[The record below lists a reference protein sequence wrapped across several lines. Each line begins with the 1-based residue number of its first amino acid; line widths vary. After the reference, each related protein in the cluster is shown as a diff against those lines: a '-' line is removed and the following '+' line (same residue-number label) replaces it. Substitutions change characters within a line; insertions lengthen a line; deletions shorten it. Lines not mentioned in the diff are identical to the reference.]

1 EVRPEVIEDVQGLAS
16 SEAEF
21 RVIALRLELGDDD
34 ERDDDMVFGEA
45 QKSAR
50 IREQHRCVENVGMDI
65 FSHEDLCGVSS
76 AEIRFRHPP
85 ISGWCRPTTANLT
98 RFGSGFGT
106 GTRVRESR
114 DHELALIA
122 RWLTTSRQETV
133 RNAPGAGSRE
143 AICRTGAVAA
153 RSRGRRGGSP
163 CGGNPANRLRRS
175 RTRNRRSATS
185 GTPTAAALRRSG

>member
-1 EVRPEVIEDVQGLAS
+1 RPAGLPDGNGLVEPVEVRPEVIEDVQGLAS
-16 SEAEF
+16 SEAQF
-21 RVIALRLELGDDD
+21 RVMALRLELGDDD

-50 IREQHRCVENVGMDI
+50 VREQHRCVDNVGVDI

-98 RFGSGFGT
+98 RFGSGIGT

-114 DHELALIA
+114 DHELGLNE
-122 RWLTTSRQETV
+122 RWPAPPGTGEKRAGTHATQ
-133 RNAPGAGSRE
+133 APGGYL
-143 AICRTGAVAA
+143 
-153 RSRGRRGGSP
+153 P
-163 CGGNPANRLRRS
+163 
-175 RTRNRRSATS
+175 NRRC
-185 GTPTAAALRRSG
+185 RRP